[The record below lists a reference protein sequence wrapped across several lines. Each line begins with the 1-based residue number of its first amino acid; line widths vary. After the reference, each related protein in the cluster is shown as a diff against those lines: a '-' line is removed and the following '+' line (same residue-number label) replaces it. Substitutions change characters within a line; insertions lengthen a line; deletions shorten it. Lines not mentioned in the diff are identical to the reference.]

1 MITMRNHGGLVD
13 WKLKETKLVSFRL
26 QIYDLCFVAV
36 LAKATGFYLGTNCGG
51 RSELDQGYSITQR
64 VQCE

>member
-1 MITMRNHGGLVD
+1 M
-13 WKLKETKLVSFRL
+13 SFRL

-36 LAKATGFYLGTNCGG
+36 LAKATGFYLGTNCGDW
-51 RSELDQGYSITQR
+51 SELDRGYSINQR